1 MADGLRAGEVS
12 ATSGV
17 SRKAL
22 RLYEAR
28 GIVPAPSRNASG
40 YRLYPADTLGL
51 LAFVGRA
58 RRLGL
63 TLAEIAHIVVL
74 RRAGSAPCGHV
85 RSLLERKAADLEAM
99 LGELRRIL
107 DAWPGHDGR
116 YAAVCPHIEAK
127 GGDAPWKRSRSRSA
141 PTASTARR
149 SSSKVTRSGSARPR
163 T

>member
-63 TLAEIAHIVVL
+63 TLAESHT
-74 RRAGSAPCGHV
+74 SSC
-85 RSLLERKAADLEAM
+85 S
-99 LGELRRIL
+99 
-107 DAWPGHDGR
+107 
-116 YAAVCPHIEAK
+116 
-127 GGDAPWKRSRSRSA
+127 GGQ
-141 PTASTARR
+141 ARR
-149 SSSKVTRSGSARPR
+149 LAGTYEASSSARLPI
-163 T
+163 